1 MSYLKLSVFLS
12 QALRPFFLF
21 GGAYAAVVLGIWV
34 CVLGGIRMPVSA
46 WPPAWLH
53 AHEMIFG
60 FAMAIVTGFLL
71 TAVPG
76 WTQTNRVHGTP
87 LLLLVLLWGLGRI
100 AMLSNGFLPLPLVAL
115 VDLPYLPVLLY
126 VIGPAIFKAGNRR
139 NFGFPILLLL
149 LWIGNLLSHLLFLGV
164 PIGSPRLGFVI
175 AVDCILILVAVV
187 GGRVV
192 PVFTRN
198 SFRMAGLPYEV
209 RIMPKTAQA
218 AVAAM
223 LLTFF
228 LELILITPLGSFN
241 STLEI
246 VVGTSALL
254 TTILLLVRAH
264 GWQAQHTFNNPIV
277 LILHVGQGWLI
288 IGFLAMAV
296 ACLTHAIPSTIALH
310 AFTAGAIGTMT
321 LAFMT
326 RAALGHT
333 GHPIKATPLM
343 TTSYLLVV
351 GGGLIRVFGPALL
364 PQFYKFWMLLGGLH
378 WSAGFAL
385 YTILFW
391 PILTQPSIED

>member
-1 MSYLKLSVFLS
+1 
-12 QALRPFFLF
+12 
-21 GGAYAAVVLGIWV
+21 
-34 CVLGGIRMPVSA
+34 
-46 WPPAWLH
+46 
-53 AHEMIFG
+53 MIFG
-60 FAMAIVTGFLL
+60 FTMAIVTGFLL

-87 LLLLVLLWGLGRI
+87 LLLLVVLWGLGRI

-209 RIMPKTAQA
+209 KIMPKTAQA

-264 GWQAQHTFNNPIV
+264 GWQVQHALDNPIV
-277 LILHVGQGWLI
+277 LILHVGQAWLI

-296 ACLTHAIPSTIALH
+296 AYLTHAIPSTIALH

-333 GHPIKATPLM
+333 GHAIKTTRLM
-343 TTSYLLVV
+343 NTAYLLVI
-351 GGGLIRVFGPALL
+351 GGGLIRVFGPTLL
-364 PQFYKFWMLLGGLH
+364 PQFYSFWMILAGLH

-385 YTILFW
+385 YTILFF
-391 PILTQPSIED
+391 PILTQPSIVDPAP